1 MTPIVLIAI
10 MLVLALVLCVLLVK
24 IVRQI
29 RSKDSKP
36 KIEKGKPLAVRPVRT
51 APVAVDESETDQ
63 GERLPRVVGRK
74 RQLKALSEGGG
85 DPSAVQELMDSGA
98 YAICERRL
106 EQAFEVYS
114 LGRVSLE
121 TYETMVRAEGERA
134 KRLRA
139 EFRAKELAGNT
150 PAEALG
156 DFREEI
162 ETIEIAV
169 QWCLDWAED
178 FRNSAP
184 SSAKPRAAGEN

>member
-10 MLVLALVLCVLLVK
+10 MLVLALALCVLLVK

-36 KIEKGKPLAVRPVRT
+36 KIEKSKPQPVLPDQT
-51 APVAVDESETDQ
+51 APVEAEEQELDQ
-63 GERLPRVVGRK
+63 GERMPRVVGRK

-98 YAICERRL
+98 YASCERRL

-150 PAEALG
+150 PAEALD
-156 DFREEI
+156 DFRKEI
-162 ETIEIAV
+162 EMIEIAV

-178 FRNSAP
+178 FRNSASA
-184 SSAKPRAAGEN
+184 SSKL

>member
-10 MLVLALVLCVLLVK
+10 MLVLALVLCVLLVN
-24 IVRQI
+24 IVRQL
-29 RSKDSKP
+29 RSKDGKP
-36 KIEKGKPLAVRPVRT
+36 KIGKSKPQPAPPAQT
-51 APVAVDESETDQ
+51 APVEVDASEPDQ
-63 GERLPRVVGRK
+63 GERLPRIVGRK

-114 LGRVSLE
+114 HGRISLE
-121 TYETMVRAEGERA
+121 SYETMVRAEGERA

-150 PAEALG
+150 PAEALD

-178 FRNSAP
+178 FRNSASA
-184 SSAKPRAAGEN
+184 SSKPRAAGEN